1 MSYPNSMK
9 NSFMRSCQNSNK
21 ENEVPNFPTRQGNT
35 PECNKCP
42 NAFSEIPSAM
52 INSIDAGCRS

>member
-1 MSYPNSMK
+1 
-9 NSFMRSCQNSNK
+9 MRSCQNSNK